1 MRSAMARSA
10 SLSKRES
17 AGAGKWHCSEFAKA
31 HAAAPV
37 ASIARK
43 ERLRALP
50 LGCFCG
56 GFRLRRECR
65 VAFAVEE
72 ERHALAFLV
81 GEACA
86 DRLAEIPI
94 FDTLLTL
101 AHCAS
106 T

>member
-1 MRSAMARSA
+1 MARSTA
-10 SLSKRES
+10 LSKKES
-17 AGAGKWHCSEFAKA
+17 AGAGKRHCSEFAKA
-31 HAAAPV
+31 HATAPV

-50 LGCFCG
+50 MGCFCG
-56 GFRLRRECR
+56 GFRLGRECR
-65 VAFAVEE
+65 VAFAVDE

-94 FDTLLTL
+94 FDTLG
-101 AHCAS
+101 S
-106 T
+106 S